1 MHIREYDSS
10 PSQVRLHCAPVLA
23 TAKNAWPGVPN
34 HRKIEKT
41 LIPWQFTPLRQFL
54 YNENQ
59 NKMSQASFAVAAAIK
74 RVEVL

>member
-1 MHIREYDSS
+1 MHSASVPD
-10 PSQVRLHCAPVLA
+10 
-23 TAKNAWPGVPN
+23 TAKNAWLGVPN

-41 LIPWQFTPLRQFL
+41 LIPQQFKPLRQFL
-54 YNENQ
+54 YNKNQ

>member
-1 MHIREYDSS
+1 MRNDITSIFFCKMHSAS
-10 PSQVRLHCAPVLA
+10 VPA

-41 LIPWQFTPLRQFL
+41 LIPQQFKPLRQFL
-54 YNENQ
+54 YNKNQ